1 MVRLAPL
8 SGALV
13 QFKLA
18 FSAGPLPIWSTT
30 WLHPSA
36 LWYSVQRR
44 LSISSVGWLVARE
57 ASDASPHPTAPPS
70 RSTSHESS
78 SRQERFWT
86 SLQHWIT
93 VDWVYLKL
101 QPYIQTSLAPHSNQK
116 LAIKFFGPF
125 QIVARVGAVA
135 YKLLLRL
142 SPRSIQFSMY
152 LSWSKLCQSN
162 TRLLICLS
170 PWMVFRC
177 LNLFSN
183 NALLLQ
189 TIRLFCRH

>member
-1 MVRLAPL
+1 MVTPL
-8 SGALV
+8 STSVFSPATLV
-13 QFKLA
+13 HLQC
-18 FSAGPLPIWSTT
+18 
-30 WLHPSA
+30 WLIGCTRSKWCKPS
-36 LWYSVQRR
+36 SN
-44 LSISSVGWLVARE
+44 
-57 ASDASPHPTAPPS
+57 
-70 RSTSHESS
+70 STSFALNVAWKLKPT
-78 SRQERFWT
+78 RKVLNVTWT
-86 SLQHWIT
+86 LDHWLT
-93 VDWVYLKL
+93 GDWVYLKL